1 MGYRKL
7 SVGADRFL
15 ALKWAN
21 YAFELFQTNE
31 DEDFLYRSL
40 RTYLDSEIEGD
51 VTSRKTSNHLKR
63 LWLTKDDPYQQLRE
77 KAITLPYYKHPEL
90 LPFIHL
96 GIAINVF
103 PIYRETTKSIG
114 LLDRVINPIPKQSV
128 VERVLERFGNTS
140 SIPRA
145 VARVLQTLEDWRL
158 IQSQDTYLKVVSFDV
173 DDPMIAEWL
182 LTALVQMN
190 QPLGIAISDLPL
202 TPEKLGIKLPNARE
216 IIQKSAAL
224 NINRDLQGLE
234 IINAERQETNF

>member
-1 MGYRKL
+1 MGYKKL

-31 DEDFLYRSL
+31 DEEFLYRSL
-40 RTYLDSEIEGD
+40 RAYLDSEIEGD

-63 LWLTKDDPYQQLRE
+63 LWLTQEDPYQPLRL
-77 KAITLPYYKHPEL
+77 KTLS
-90 LPFIHL
+90 LPFYKYPEFFPILHL

-128 VERVLERFGNTS
+128 VERVLERLGNTS

-158 IQSQDTYLKVVSFDV
+158 IQSQDTFLNIVPYDV
-173 DDPMIAEWL
+173 DDQMIAEWL
-182 LTALVQMN
+182 LTALVIMN
-190 QPLGIAISDLPL
+190 EPLGIAVSDFPL
-202 TPEKLGIKLPNARE
+202 TPEKLGIKLPNPRE
-216 IIQKSAAL
+216 IVQHSTSLVISQ
-224 NINRDLQGLE
+224 NIQGLE
-234 IINAERQETNF
+234 MITIKYPF